1 MKIDDSAKVAGA
13 QHRAKRKMWADDL
26 ASFTTL
32 KIGKVRHDFHEH
44 PLLQLAEL
52 ERLADEL
59 LPLQQCRF
67 ALPGMTYGSDFAHNA
82 QHPEGLAV
90 QEVFSRIEEPGSAI
104 ALFNIE
110 SIPRYKVLLT
120 EILDTMRPI
129 VERDQGKIFME
140 TGFIF
145 ISAPPSVTPFHID
158 RENNFWLQLQGR
170 KTMNVWPN
178 TDRTTIPAA
187 AVEDYIVAHRTRKVR
202 FKEEHRSRSHE
213 YDVGPGDGVY
223 FPSTSPH
230 MTQTDRTWVQPGEGV
245 SISFGV
251 NFYTE
256 HTRHTA
262 RVHQMNRVLRNGLR
276 LKPRPPGASKAA
288 DAAKASVGRM
298 IGATRQLGKTVL
310 TPLLKRKTASR
321 PPPGSY

>member
-1 MKIDDSAKVAGA
+1 MDESARVASA
-13 QHRAKRKMWADDL
+13 QSRAGYGMWADD
-26 ASFTTL
+26 AADFSTL
-32 KIGKVRHDFHEH
+32 KIGKLHHNFHEH
-44 PLLQLAEL
+44 PLLQLVEL
-52 ERLADEL
+52 ERLATEL

-67 ALPGMTYGSDFAHNA
+67 AVPGMTYGSDFAHND
-82 QHPEGLAV
+82 QHPEGFGV
-90 QEVFSRIEEPGSAI
+90 EEVFSRLEEPGSAI

-110 SIPRYKVLLT
+110 TIPRYKALLT

-145 ISAPPSVTPFHID
+145 ISAPPAVTPFHID

-178 TDRTTIPAA
+178 TDRAAVPAA

-202 FKEEHRSRSHE
+202 FQEELRGRSHE
-213 YDVGPGDGVY
+213 FNVAAGDGVY

-230 MTQTDRTWVQPGEGV
+230 MTQTDRTWVQPGDGV

-276 LKPRPPGASKAA
+276 LKPASPGRSKAA
-288 DAAKASVGRM
+288 DAAKASFGRV
-298 IGATRQLGKTVL
+298 IGVTRQFSKT
-310 TPLLKRKTASR
+310 LLSPILRKKAASP